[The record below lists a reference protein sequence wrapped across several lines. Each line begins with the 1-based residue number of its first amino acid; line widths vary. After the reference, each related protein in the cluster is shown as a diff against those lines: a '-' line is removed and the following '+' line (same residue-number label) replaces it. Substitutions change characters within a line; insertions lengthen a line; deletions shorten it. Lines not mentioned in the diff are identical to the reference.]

1 MKRILIYTILTIFSV
16 GCLQETDQKPMGVV
30 DGTPIAFYAQKDVQT
45 RTNVVQDD
53 RSVKISWAE
62 SDSIGFW
69 SSVNGQLNDRNIAYC
84 VDGIDE
90 ARCIL
95 RAADP
100 NRMVY
105 WSRGA
110 VQDIYAYSPYS
121 PSIAKGAD
129 MTCIPVSLPAEQ
141 VQSGADS
148 PAHIGKYGFMY
159 AQPCHITPETDMSE
173 GVSLV
178 FKQLFA
184 IMNIRL
190 KLTPD
195 CALDEIPVIRMKL
208 ESATSALTYDKA
220 TVNMTTEDGIPVVTP
235 ESSSNNIVLKFAENI
250 ILNKENY
257 VSFYMMVAPGIHSA
271 GDLNLEVIARDNSVY
286 SVDIAAGVNIE
297 PNMVYVRD
305 FDLSMDSFVPADPY
319 QIEIPSLNCKV
330 GEDFVVNMSGSASAI
345 DFWSGEYKH
354 DYAYSDKE
362 RKEKAKLMMNFKMLL
377 QNGEFRTPVTLKY
390 SKDYD
395 GTLTEE
401 AINEATWTDVSDQF
415 SWSTVL
421 YGMDT
426 DENGDKIAFAN
437 TVEPH
442 DSGIVDIS
450 DWLEDGESCYVAF
463 FYETGPKRTFF
474 YLYDNV
480 ISSQYST
487 DAEPVT
493 IYQQSGKIL
502 KTSGEFSIIQ
512 PIDENT
518 LNPSLVYGES
528 MSTAI
533 DINDGLAM
541 YNYTKTLG
549 AYQYIIRLG
558 AKNGFTDRPAED
570 PRKRSY
576 LVLPKLDC
584 PKIINLGYDTPVVVK
599 NPEDET
605 PETWKYKFDEPGE
618 YNIVFVVTTESL
630 SGIEQ
635 KTYEYKVTVS

>member
-1 MKRILIYTILTIFSV
+1 MPTVVTEGSPLT
-16 GCLQETDQKPMGVV
+16 
-30 DGTPIAFYAQKDVQT
+30 FYARQDIHT
-45 RTNVVQDD
+45 RTAVVQDG

-62 SDSIGFW
+62 ADSIGFW
-69 SSVNGQLNDRNIAYC
+69 SSVDGQLSDRNIAYC
-84 VDGIDE
+84 VDEIDDE
-90 ARCIL
+90 RCIL
-95 RAADP
+95 KAADP

-105 WSRGA
+105 WSRDA
-110 VQDIYAYSPYS
+110 IQDIYAYSPYN
-121 PSIAKGAD
+121 PGIAKESD
-129 MTCIPVSLPAEQ
+129 MTCIPLKLASVQEQ
-141 VQSGADS
+141 SMANS

-178 FKQLFA
+178 FKQLFS

-195 CALDEIPVIRMKL
+195 CVLDEIPVIRMKL
-208 ESATSALTYDKA
+208 ESTASALAYDKA
-220 TVNMTTEDGIPVVTP
+220 TVDMTTEDGVPVVTP
-235 ESSSNNIVLKFAENI
+235 ENSSKSILLKFAENI
-250 ILNKENY
+250 VLNKDSY
-257 VSFYMMVAPGIHSA
+257 VSFYMMVAPGEHSA
-271 GDLNLEVIARDNSVY
+271 GDLNLEVVARDNSVY
-286 SVDIAAGVNIE
+286 SVQIDAGVNIE

-305 FDLSMDSFVPADPY
+305 FDLALDSFIPSDPY
-319 QIEIPSLNCKV
+319 KLEIPSLEISA
-330 GEDFVVNMSGSASAI
+330 GEELVVNMSGAASSI
-345 DFWSGEYKH
+345 EFWSGEYKH
-354 DYAYSDKE
+354 DYTYSDKE
-362 RKEKAKLMMNFKMLL
+362 RKDKAKLMMNFKMLL
-377 QNGEFRTPVTLKY
+377 QNGEYRTPVTLKY

-395 GTLTEE
+395 GTLTES
-401 AINEATWTDVSDQF
+401 AINEASWIDVSDRF
-415 SWSTVL
+415 AWSTVL

-442 DSGIVDIS
+442 DSGITDIS
-450 DWLEDGESCYVAF
+450 DWLEEGESCYVAF

-493 IYQQSGKIL
+493 LYQQSGKVL
-502 KTSGEFSIIQ
+502 KTTGEFSTIQ

-576 LVLPKLDC
+576 LILPKLDC
-584 PKIINLGYDTPVVVK
+584 PKVINLGCDTPFIVK

-605 PETWKYKFDEPGE
+605 PATWKYRFENSGE
-618 YNIVFVVTTESL
+618 YKIVFIVTTESL
-630 SGIEQ
+630 IGVEE
-635 KTYEYKVTVS
+635 KKYEYSVIVS